1 MRGDQDEYGL
11 NAATTSC
18 EPSLPDKD
26 LGGIAFDQAPQL
38 PAD

>member
-1 MRGDQDEYGL
+1 MDAGL
-11 NAATTSC
+11 VPKQASC

-38 PAD
+38 PTG